1 MLRFD
6 KLSTKVQISESF
18 TNRQGPNDLSK
29 CKVVMLKVR
38 SYQGGEWYCTKD
50 NSSMTT

>member
-6 KLSTKVQISESF
+6 KLSSKAQIIESF
-18 TNRQGPNDLSK
+18 TNCQGPNDLSK

-38 SYQGGEWYCTKD
+38 SYQGGEWYYTKD
-50 NSSMTT
+50 TLSMTT